1 LFFKDHQFECHKSHW
16 SLPSR
21 SREISWGI
29 YKLTRTLIVIYKKK
43 KKEREKKKLT
53 GFFSSFSFLLFCNSL
68 IGKSKT
74 TIMVPWSVGLRPVEN
89 HRE

>member
-16 SLPSR
+16 SLTSR

-43 KKEREKKKLT
+43 KRKERRR
-53 GFFSSFSFLLFCNSL
+53 S
-68 IGKSKT
+68 
-74 TIMVPWSVGLRPVEN
+74 
-89 HRE
+89 